1 MSAAKGPTRA
11 APGPARWQV
20 PEVDAAALTLA
31 RQVRAAAGGLSASG
45 RSRWAAVLEPLAV
58 PLEDGDLAA
67 VRAAA
72 NRVRAAF
79 GVGESVAE
87 DLSAEEGRG
96 LRDATD
102 AALRALDRYEA
113 RARREVAGRAGD
125 TLGPEEAGPIRPRK
139 P

>member
-1 MSAAKGPTRA
+1 MAESTGPTRT

-20 PEVDAAALTLA
+20 PDVDAAALALA
-31 RQVRAAAGGLSASG
+31 RQVRAAARALSASG
-45 RSRWAAVLEPLAV
+45 RSRWAAVLEPLAA

-67 VRAAA
+67 IRTAA

-87 DLSAEEGRG
+87 DLSAEQGRG

-113 RARREVAGRAGD
+113 RARHDMTRRA
-125 TLGPEEAGPIRPRK
+125 R
-139 P
+139 